1 MSPEKSSTE
10 RSPAAAVAELAMRL
24 GRAMEVPGRTAREVA
39 ELVGGPVHDDG
50 APLGFRAQPAQTGV
64 DTVAVTRRWG
74 SEEPDTA
81 EITLDPV
88 LPLAD
93 LEAELGAARPV
104 PRAPSGPRRVVLDAG
119 GAGWTVLAA
128 LDDGGDGDG
137 EEGDGVRSVTVR
149 RDS

>member
-1 MSPEKSSTE
+1 MSTE
-10 RSPAAAVAELAMRL
+10 KSPAAAVAELAVRL
-24 GRAMEVPGRTAREVA
+24 GRAMEGPGSTAREVV
-39 ELVGGPVHDDG
+39 ELVGGAVHDDG
-50 APLGFRAQPAQTGV
+50 APLGLRARPAQTGV

-81 EITLDPV
+81 EITLDPG
-88 LPLAD
+88 LPLSV

-104 PRAPSGPRRVVLDAG
+104 PRAPSGPRRVVLDAD

-128 LDDGGDGDG
+128 LDDGDD
-137 EEGDGVRSVTVR
+137 DVRSVTVR